1 MKKEDLLKFYAQYKL
16 FIFPLVVGISS
27 LILIVFVI
35 LPQTIKLVTN
45 QGAEEELFN
54 KSQFLEVKAQDL
66 DNLDQEDLSRKVQYV
81 LGVYPADKDFGNIV
95 GIIQSVTSGA
105 GFNIVALNIGDQN
118 AQNYIITLQVSG
130 PRTLLPL
137 LLSTVEKAPRLI
149 RLDSLE
155 ISSTSGSQGIE
166 ASLGLNIL
174 YSPAPTTFG
183 TVDSPLPT
191 LSSED
196 EELLT
201 TLASQ
206 NPISEGVEEVVDSG
220 PRGKANPFE

>member
-95 GIIQSVTSGA
+95 GIIQSVTS
-105 GFNIVALNIGDQN
+105 
-118 AQNYIITLQVSG
+118 
-130 PRTLLPL
+130 
-137 LLSTVEKAPRLI
+137 
-149 RLDSLE
+149 
-155 ISSTSGSQGIE
+155 
-166 ASLGLNIL
+166 
-174 YSPAPTTFG
+174 
-183 TVDSPLPT
+183 
-191 LSSED
+191 
-196 EELLT
+196 
-201 TLASQ
+201 
-206 NPISEGVEEVVDSG
+206 
-220 PRGKANPFE
+220 

>member
-16 FIFPLVVGISS
+16 FIFPLVVAISS

-105 GFNIVALNIGDQN
+105 GFSIVALNLGDQT
-118 AQNYIITLQVSG
+118 AQSYNITLQITG

-137 LLSTVEKAPRLI
+137 LLSALESAPRLI

-155 ISSTSGSQGIE
+155 ISSSSSSQGIE
-166 ASLGLNIL
+166 ADLGLNIL

-201 TLASQ
+201 ILASQ
-206 NPISEGVEEVVDSG
+206 NPISEEVEEVVDSG